1 MSAPSPY
8 DIGRMPAPQPNEPLP
23 TRARGILVVDDH
35 DLVRLGLRTLLLSH
49 ASSIGAALEVFEAR
63 SLQSALDVYRQ
74 RAADIDVVLL
84 DLNLPD
90 TRGLAGLQAFLA
102 EFPAARV
109 AALSGST
116 DPVLTRRALDAGA
129 AAYLAKSADLQFV
142 VDHLREEGLFDAA
155 PAGEG
160 DRAATASQADGDT
173 TEVWT
178 ATGRRVKITRR
189 QAEVLDWILAG
200 HSNRQIAEHTH
211 LSEGTVKNHVSA
223 LLLTF
228 GVRSR
233 AQLISQLR

>member
-1 MSAPSPY
+1 MGAPSPY
-8 DIGRMPAPQPNEPLP
+8 DIERMPAPQPTEPSP
-23 TRARGILVVDDH
+23 SRARGILVVDDH

-49 ASSIGAALEVFEAR
+49 ASSVGAALEVLEAR
-63 SLQSALDVYRQ
+63 SLRSALDVYRQ
-74 RAADIDVVLL
+74 RGPEIDVVLL

-109 AALSGST
+109 AVLSGST
-116 DPVLTRRALDAGA
+116 DPVLTRRALDTGA

-142 VDHLREEGLFDAA
+142 VDHLRDEGLFDAA
-155 PAGEG
+155 SAVDGGRHAAEG
-160 DRAATASQADGDT
+160 HEGGGT

-178 ATGRRVKITRR
+178 ATGRQVRLTRR

-223 LLLTF
+223 LLLMF
-228 GVRSR
+228 GARSR